1 MRRLRPALAI
11 VVLLALGVSSQP
23 SSFEPAASNELRI
36 KWPTKTI
43 TITLSSSLTE
53 PAGNITEGA
62 DVLGALDR
70 ALNSWSTAAGV
81 KFLVKQSKVQSI
93 SPASR
98 ADGIN
103 LITIAPTAENL
114 AIFADTNNAART
126 RVFFDRESGNI
137 TEADIVINPF
147 PYSDAGELLQFST
160 DGTTG
165 TYDLES
171 TLAHEIGH
179 LLGLSHSAVIGST
192 MQISQGLNG
201 TNGLPALTQRTLSDV
216 DQHAVQD
223 LYGRCQDR
231 AAVKGKILNSTQGNL
246 VAANGA
252 HVWIEDLD
260 SGRVVASAL
269 ADNRGEFSIG
279 CVPPGDYRA
288 MAEYSDLLLG
298 EQPGRGRS
306 IGRSKQFRSIEINSS
321 FRVTEDRPSVV
332 NYVIVPPH
340 NGARGLQA
348 RFFGANGD
356 LSTVA
361 LTVASGSKL
370 KVFIEGPG
378 VDQVP
383 SSAFF
388 ISSPFI
394 TVDASSL
401 TLQQTRGSAPVV
413 SFEVVVGENVAPGD
427 YTIRIQS
434 NSGELA
440 YLVGAITVEA
450 PVN

>member
-1 MRRLRPALAI
+1 MRRLRPVLAI
-11 VVLLALGVSSQP
+11 VALLALGVSSQP
-23 SSFEPAASNELRI
+23 SSFEPAAAHELKI
-36 KWPTKTI
+36 KWPARTI
-43 TITLSSSLTE
+43 TITLSSSLIE

-62 DVLGALDR
+62 DVLGAVGR

-81 KFLVKQSKVQSI
+81 KFLVKQSKAQSI
-93 SPASR
+93 SPANR
-98 ADGIN
+98 GDGIN

-114 AIFADTNNAART
+114 AIFADSNNAART

-137 TEADIVINPF
+137 SEADIVINPF

-165 TYDLES
+165 SYDLES

-179 LLGLSHSAVIGST
+179 LLGLSHSPVIGST
-192 MQISQGLNG
+192 MQMSQGLNG
-201 TNGLPALTQRTLSDV
+201 TNGLPAFTQRTLSDV

-223 LYGRCQDR
+223 LYGPCQDR
-231 AAVKGKILNSTQGNL
+231 GVVKGKILNNTQGNL
-246 VAANGA
+246 VAANAA
-252 HVWIEDLD
+252 HVWIEDLN

-269 ADNRGEFSIG
+269 ADSRGDFSIG

-288 MAEYSDLLLG
+288 MVEYSELPWV
-298 EQPGRGRS
+298 EQFGRGKS
-306 IGRSKQFRSIEINSS
+306 NGRLKQFRSIEINSS
-321 FRVTEDRPSVV
+321 LHVTEDRTSVV
-332 NYVIVPPH
+332 NYVLVPPH
-340 NGARGLQA
+340 NSPRSLQT
-348 RFFGANGD
+348 RFFGSNGD

-370 KVFIEGPG
+370 EIFIEGPG

-383 SSAFF
+383 SSGFL

-394 TVDASSL
+394 TIDASSL

-413 SFEVVVGENVAPGD
+413 SFELTVGENVEPGD
-427 YTIRIQS
+427 YTIRLQS
-434 NSGELA
+434 NSGELT
-440 YLVGAITVEA
+440 YLAGAITVE
-450 PVN
+450 PQPK